1 MAAVLIRP
9 RITPEDRLSLT
20 FCLAIGVHALLV
32 LGVGF
37 TPPERPKPRFDT
49 MEVILVQQH
58 STSEPEEA
66 DFLAQANLEG
76 SGEQDTADR
85 PSSPLSE
92 PLPQVD
98 PEVSPPATTSAEPGA
113 DPELAQTAAADAPQV
128 ESSEMPPVED
138 PTQQPTEQLAVE
150 TDIAETAVPKPPAES
165 SPPTQIADQ
174 SATVTARPRARPS
187 AADLIASSLAVASL
201 NAEIQ
206 ERLAAKAKRPRRKF
220 ISASTREYK
229 YAAYM
234 ESWRA
239 KVERV
244 GNLNYPDIARHDKLS
259 GNLILEVQINP
270 DGSVREM
277 VVRRSSGHKILDDAA
292 RRIVEL
298 AAPFAPFP
306 DAVAKEVD
314 VLHVTR
320 TWQFLNSYKFSGR

>member
-1 MAAVLIRP
+1 MSAVLVRP
-9 RITPEDRLSLT
+9 RITPEDRLGLT
-20 FCLAIGVHALLV
+20 LCLAVVSHALV
-32 LGVGF
+32 ILGVGF
-37 TPPERPKPRFDT
+37 TPPEQPKPRFDS

-58 STSEPEEA
+58 SPKEPEQV

-76 SGEQDTADR
+76 SGEQDDPER
-85 PSSPLSE
+85 PSAPLSE
-92 PLPQVD
+92 PLPQVN
-98 PEVSPPATTSAEPGA
+98 PQVAPPATTTA
-113 DPELAQTAAADAPQV
+113 DPGLDSELAQTAAAETTVA
-128 ESSEMPPVED
+128 ENAEMRPAEKPV
-138 PTQQPTEQLAVE
+138 QQPSEQLAVE
-150 TDIAETAVPKPPAES
+150 SDIAETATSVAAVE
-165 SPPTQIADQ
+165 SPPVTQQANQDAAIT
-174 SATVTARPRARPS
+174 SAPRARPS
-187 AADLIASSLAVASL
+187 AANLIASSLAVASL

-220 ISASTREYK
+220 ISASTREYL

-234 ESWRA
+234 ESWRS

-244 GNLNYPDIARHDKLS
+244 GNLNYPDIARRDKLS

-292 RRIVEL
+292 IRIVEL

-306 DAVAKEVD
+306 AEVAKEVD

-320 TWQFLNSYKFSGR
+320 TWQFLNSYKFSGH